1 MISAKRRNHPEHES
15 EGSFNT
21 QGKNMNIIL
30 MENVENLGQV
40 GDVVK
45 VKDGYARNFLFPRR
59 LGVIASEGNVKRVE
73 KEKAKRLAIFEEQK
87 KEAQQQ
93 AEVLSKVSLTIAVEV
108 NDQEKLYGAVS
119 ETEIL
124 QALEAEGQ
132 KIDKKSLVLEKPV
145 DDLGIF
151 EIGVKLHPQ
160 VIAKVR
166 LWVTKK

>member
-1 MISAKRRNHPEHES
+1 
-15 EGSFNT
+15 
-21 QGKNMNIIL
+21 MNIIL
-30 MENVENLGQV
+30 MENVEKLGQV

-45 VKDGYARNFLFPRR
+45 VKNGYARNYLFPRR
-59 LGVIASEGNVKRVE
+59 FAVAASDGNVKRVE
-73 KEKAKRLAIFEEQK
+73 REKLKRLAIFEEQK
-87 KEAQQQ
+87 LVAQQK

-124 QALEAEGQ
+124 QALEAEDH
-132 KIDKKSLVLEKPV
+132 KIDKKSLVLEKPI
-145 DDLGIF
+145 DELGIF

>member
-1 MISAKRRNHPEHES
+1 
-15 EGSFNT
+15 
-21 QGKNMNIIL
+21 MNIIL
-30 MENVENLGQV
+30 MENVEKLGQV

-45 VKDGYARNFLFPRR
+45 VKDGYARNYLFPRR
-59 LGVIASEGNVKRVE
+59 LAMEACEGNVKRVE
-73 KEKAKRLAIFEEQK
+73 REKARRLAAFEEDK
-87 KEAQQQ
+87 KLAQQK
-93 AEVLSKVSLTIAVEV
+93 AEQLSKVSLTIAVEV

-132 KIDKKSLVLEKPV
+132 KIDKKSLILEKPI

-151 EIGVKLHPQ
+151 EIGVKFHPQ
-160 VIAKVR
+160 AIAKVR

>member
-1 MISAKRRNHPEHES
+1 
-15 EGSFNT
+15 
-21 QGKNMNIIL
+21 MNIIL
-30 MENVENLGQV
+30 MENVEKLGQV

-45 VKDGYARNFLFPRR
+45 VKDGYARNYLFPRK
-59 LGVIASEGNVKRVE
+59 LAMTASEGNVKRVE
-73 KEKAKRLAIFEEQK
+73 KEKAKRLAAFEEQK
-87 KEAQQQ
+87 NLAQQK
-93 AEVLSKVSLTIAVEV
+93 ADVLSKVSLTIAVEV

-124 QALEAEGQ
+124 QALEAENY
-132 KIDKKSLVLEKPV
+132 KIDKKSLVLEKPI